1 MPMYD
6 LICKNEHKQR
16 DLLLKIGER
25 PPCPE
30 CGEATETLWDTPAA
44 VIGDDIPGGLWVR
57 HGICNE
63 DGTPRKYY
71 SHTEM
76 RAEAKRRG
84 VANIVEHV
92 GVPGSDKSKHTTRW
106 T

>member
-6 LICKNEHKQR
+6 LTCKNQHIQR
-16 DLLLKIGER
+16 DRLLKLGER

-30 CGEATETLWDTPAA
+30 CGEATETLWDQPSA
-44 VIGDDIPGGLWVR
+44 VIGDDIPGGIWIH

-71 SHTEM
+71 SKSEM
-76 RAEAKRRG
+76 AKEAENRG
-84 VANIVEHV
+84 LTQRVEHTARE
-92 GVPGSDKSKHTTRW
+92 GTDKSPHTSRW
-106 T
+106 F